1 MRLRTRLQ
9 DELKSRLSAHL
20 PEALG
25 TVWDH
30 AAVLV
35 AVEQLTFKPAGGH
48 EGGWERLAEFQGVV
62 RSELR
67 ADRID
72 ALTVEPLIASLVADP
87 VFLDFEA
94 AEEPQQ
100 LTEKARIVLAEF
112 RDAIRDQDVV
122 SSLRFTVSGT
132 LARADAPPARPQL
145 LVGQAPHIGAGHEDD
160 YTPIGESAA

>member
-9 DELKSRLSAHL
+9 NELKSRLAAHL

-48 EGGWERLAEFQGVV
+48 EGDWERLAEFQGVV

-94 AEEPQQ
+94 AEPRQ
-100 LTEKARIVLAEF
+100 LTEKARIVLVEF

-132 LARADAPPARPQL
+132 LARADTPPDRPQL
-145 LVGQAPHIGAGHEDD
+145 LVGQAPYIGAGHEDD
-160 YTPIGESAA
+160 YTPIDEGAA